1 MQEPDRPAGPPEV
14 ELLSGPVD
22 GERVRADPRTLWR
35 RRSAR
40 GRAVIAATTVAVLAL
55 GGTVAYAATSGDSG
69 GGAPSASPSASSSEG
84 PGGRHGHGGPWLGL
98 GKDAAHGEATVKDPD
113 TGDWV
118 VRVWQRGSV
127 TKVADD
133 RVTVKSGDGAS
144 WTWTVGADATVSA
157 DGPSGSSGSPGADA
171 LKKGDTVFVVG
182 SRSGDTNTAD
192 RVLSGTFEG
201 RDGGDRRGDGQG
213 HGPWDRED
221 DQRSPGQRS
230 PGPHSPGPTGS
241 GAAT

>member
-1 MQEPDRPAGPPEV
+1 MQEPDRPEGPEEV

-22 GERVRADPRTLWR
+22 GERDRADLRTLWR
-35 RRSAR
+35 RRSTR

-69 GGAPSASPSASSSEG
+69 GGSPSASSSEG
-84 PGGRHGHGGPWLGL
+84 PGGRHGHGGPWFGL
-98 GKDAAHGEATVKDPD
+98 GGDAAHGEATVKDPD

-118 VRVWQRGSV
+118 VRVWQRGTV
-127 TKVADD
+127 AKVADD
-133 RVTVKSGDGAS
+133 QVTVKSEDGAS

-157 DGPSGSSGSPGADA
+157 DGTSGSGADA
-171 LKKGDTVFVVG
+171 LKKGDTVHVVG

-192 RVLSGTFEG
+192 RVLSGTFDERG
-201 RDGGDRRGDGQG
+201 PGDRRGDSPG
-213 HGPWDRED
+213 HGPWNRED
-221 DQRSPGQRS
+221 DR
-230 PGPHSPGPTGS
+230 SPGPTGS